1 MSRAE
6 LRIRVSSL
14 ENNIKSLY
22 RFSQKPIIAVLK
34 ANAYGVGALQ
44 VALLMDKLEEIS
56 ALAVACVE
64 EGIDLRKVGVKKKIL
79 VLGGVLKGEEKAFVE
94 YNLTPVVSHKEHLK
108 ALAGLNIPIQ
118 IKYDTGMGR
127 LGFLEEVIKDN
138 RVEGILSHLSSPL
151 DEEYSK
157 LQIERFVKILNH
169 YRGLK
174 YVHMES
180 SAGVVYRIPFT
191 THIRVGLALYGEK
204 PMPNYPVSITPALE
218 LRAKILSVKTL
229 PTGFSVSYSRTYITE
244 KPTRVG
250 VVAFGYADGLMK
262 SLSNKAYLFYKG
274 KPVKIIGNITMDM
287 TMVDLT
293 NTDAQVGDWIEIVGQ
308 NQSFTDLAKLAG
320 TIPYELMTN
329 LSSRIRRVV
338 L

>member
-6 LRIRVSSL
+6 LRVRVKNL
-14 ENNIKSLY
+14 VENVKSLC
-22 RFSQKPIIAVLK
+22 RFSQKPIIAVVK
-34 ANAYGVGALQ
+34 ADAYGVGAMQ
-44 VALLMDKLEEIS
+44 VCSVLEGLKEVS
-56 ALAVACVE
+56 AFAVACVE
-64 EGIDLRKVGVKKKIL
+64 EGIELRKAGIRKKVL
-79 VLGGVLKGEEKAFVE
+79 VLGGALKGEEKAFVE
-94 YNLTPVVSHKEHLK
+94 YALTPVLSHREHLK
-108 ALAGLNIPIQ
+108 ALEGIDIPIQ
-118 IKYDTGMGR
+118 VKYDTGMGR
-127 LGFLEEVIKDN
+127 LGFLEELVKDH
-138 RVEGILSHLSSPL
+138 RIEGVLSHLSSPL
-151 DEEYSK
+151 DEEHSR
-157 LQIERFVKILNH
+157 LQIERFQRITKH
-169 YRGLK
+169 YQNLK

-180 SAGVVYRIPFT
+180 SAGVIYRIPFT
-191 THIRVGLALYGEK
+191 TYIRIGLALYGEK
-204 PMPNYPVSITPALE
+204 PMQNYPVELKPALE
-218 LRAKILSVKTL
+218 LRAKLISVKTL
-229 PTGFSVSYSRTYITE
+229 PAGFPISYSKSHITD
-244 KPTRVG
+244 KPTKVG

>member
-1 MSRAE
+1 MSRAK
-6 LRIRVSSL
+6 LTIKVKGL
-14 ENNIKSLY
+14 EENIKNLY
-22 RFSQKPIIAVLK
+22 HFSQKPIIAVVK
-34 ANAYGVGALQ
+34 ANAYGVGVLQ
-44 VALLMDKLEEIS
+44 IVPMLEKLEEVS
-56 ALAVACVE
+56 AFAVACIE
-64 EGIDLRKVGVKKKIL
+64 EGIELRKAGIRKKIL
-79 VLGGVLKGEEKAFVE
+79 VLGGVLKGEEKAFGE
-94 YNLTPVVSHKEHLK
+94 YDLTPVVSHKEHLK
-108 ALAGLNIPIQ
+108 ALAGLTIPIQ

-127 LGFLEEVIKDN
+127 LGFLEEVIKDD

-157 LQIERFVKILNH
+157 LQIERFAKIVSH
-169 YRGLK
+169 YRGLN

-204 PMPNYPVSITPALE
+204 PMPNYPVSLTPALE

-229 PTGFSVSYSRTYITE
+229 PAGFSVSYSRTYITE

-274 KPVKIIGNITMDM
+274 KPVRIIGNITMDM
-287 TMVDLT
+287 TMIDLT

>member
-64 EGIDLRKVGVKKKIL
+64 EGIDLRKVGVRKKIL

-138 RVEGILSHLSSPL
+138 RVEGIHSHLSSTL
-151 DEEYSK
+151 DEE
-157 LQIERFVKILNH
+157 
-169 YRGLK
+169 
-174 YVHMES
+174 
-180 SAGVVYRIPFT
+180 
-191 THIRVGLALYGEK
+191 
-204 PMPNYPVSITPALE
+204 
-218 LRAKILSVKTL
+218 
-229 PTGFSVSYSRTYITE
+229 
-244 KPTRVG
+244 
-250 VVAFGYADGLMK
+250 
-262 SLSNKAYLFYKG
+262 
-274 KPVKIIGNITMDM
+274 
-287 TMVDLT
+287 
-293 NTDAQVGDWIEIVGQ
+293 
-308 NQSFTDLAKLAG
+308 
-320 TIPYELMTN
+320 
-329 LSSRIRRVV
+329 
-338 L
+338 